1 MPDGEPTGV
10 LCMAY
15 GSPRDESAVGAYLTH
30 IRGGREPSDA
40 AVEELTQRYRAI
52 GFSPL
57 DRVTAAQA
65 QALSNQLGMPA
76 FVGMK
81 HAPPFIEAAAEAA
94 RAAGVTRLVGLPLA
108 PHYAEMSV
116 GAYERELRRVWE
128 RALAFVPGFHAHPAF
143 VSAVRELVVD
153 SLARFDAEL
162 VVFTAH
168 SLPARI
174 AREGDDYPG
183 RLEESVRLVLEGVKL
198 PRHRVAFQ
206 SASAT
211 GEPWFGP
218 DLLEVIESSG
228 VRRILV
234 CPIGFVADHLEV
246 LFDIDIE
253 ARRHAQARGIEL
265 QRTPSFNASPR
276 FIAALAQIVKQTADA
291 AWAGVARA

>member
-1 MPDGEPTGV
+1 V
-10 LCMAY
+10 
-15 GSPRDESAVGAYLTH
+15 RAYLTH
-30 IRGGREPSDA
+30 IRGGRTPSEE

-57 DRVTAAQA
+57 DQITAAQA
-65 QALSNQLGMPA
+65 EALGNRLRMPA

-81 HAPPFIEAAAEAA
+81 HAPPFIETAAEEA

-108 PHYAEMSV
+108 PHYAAMSV
-116 GAYERELRRVWE
+116 GAYEHALRRAWQGP
-128 RALAFVPGFHAHPAF
+128 LAFVPGFHAHPAF
-143 VSAVRELVVD
+143 VGAVRELVHAA
-153 SLARFDAEL
+153 LARFDAEL
-162 VVFTAH
+162 LVFTAH

-183 RLEESVRLVLEGVKL
+183 RLEESVRLVVEGAQL
-198 PRHRVAFQ
+198 PPHRVAFQ

-218 DLLEVIESSG
+218 DLLDAIDSSH

-246 LFDIDIE
+246 LYDIDIE
-253 ARRHAQARGIEL
+253 ARQHAEERDIEL
-265 QRTPSFNASPR
+265 RRTESFNNSPA
-276 FIAALAQIVKQTADA
+276 FIAALAQIVEDA
-291 AWAGVARA
+291 TDTAGVTATRA